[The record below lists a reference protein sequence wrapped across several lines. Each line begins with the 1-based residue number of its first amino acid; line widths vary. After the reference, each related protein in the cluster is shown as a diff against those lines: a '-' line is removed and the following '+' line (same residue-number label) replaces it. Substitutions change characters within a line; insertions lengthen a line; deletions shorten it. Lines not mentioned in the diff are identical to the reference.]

1 MCRCEASQPPK
12 SKILKIQQVDKKKFW
27 DSSDHST
34 SIGALKSRNGP
45 FLRKNI
51 FVTFS
56 YINVWVKFDP
66 DFSYLIS
73 YLNFLY
79 IFHKFLT
86 SVLERFQTP
95 IHQNFGMGMFLGLLR
110 CVLIPKISGLAHWVG
125 YYGVC
130 CNSFFLDH
138 PAILF
143 SMTMGHLKILIK
155 LPWKLAC
162 NMPHGHTKQQSKKK
176 VVTTVLV

>member
-1 MCRCEASQPPK
+1 MWSQSTPKIENFKNPASGQK
-12 SKILKIQQVDKKKFW
+12 KILRPYS

-56 YINVWVKFDP
+56 CINVWVNFDP
-66 DFSYLIS
+66 NFSQFNLPFKFPIY
-73 YLNFLY
+73 FWRCH
-79 IFHKFLT
+79 HKFLS

-110 CVLIPKISGLAHWVG
+110 CVLIPKVSGLAHWVG
-125 YYGVC
+125 FYGVC
-130 CNSFFLDH
+130 CNSISRVRAPYLLTLY
-138 PAILF
+138 AYNI
-143 SMTMGHLKILIK
+143 MN
-155 LPWKLAC
+155 
-162 NMPHGHTKQQSKKK
+162 NMHN
-176 VVTTVLV
+176 